1 MRVSVVVIGLA
12 AVVWA
17 GAVEAEDPLATRSGW
32 DVGGQLARYRYEEPG
47 LMHLTGER
55 IGATVAYTVANERRT
70 YMRFELRY
78 SYGEL
83 EYQGSGTLD
92 GAPDHLFEVRSL
104 AGRDFRTGALV
115 WSPYLGFGM
124 RYLYNDLRGITSTGA
139 IGYQRESNYFYMP
152 LGITLRV
159 PLGEHW
165 VLAPQIE
172 YDGFLKGAQHSYLAD
187 TGLGF
192 NNVTNW
198 QRRGRG
204 YRAQLM
210 FEGRRWSFG
219 PWMNYWQI
227 KDSEIQPIGAG
238 FIGLE
243 PENWTRE
250 SGVELRYRF

>member
-1 MRVSVVVIGLA
+1 MLVGLLA
-12 AVVWA
+12 AGW
-17 GAVEAEDPLATRSGW
+17 GAVAIGQMEPRRDPLATRGGW
-32 DVGGQLARYRYEEPG
+32 EVGGQLARYRYEEPR
-47 LMHLTGER
+47 LMSLTGDR
-55 IGATVAYTVANERRT
+55 VGATGAYTVASERRN

-83 EYQGSGTLD
+83 DYVGSGTLD
-92 GAPDHLFEVRSL
+92 GVPDQLIEVRAL
-104 AGRDFRTGALV
+104 AGRDFRAGKVA
-115 WSPYLGFGM
+115 WSPYVGFGM
-124 RYLYNDLRGITSTGA
+124 RYLYNDLRGVTSTGA
-139 IGYQRESNYFYMP
+139 IGYQRESNYFYVP

-159 PLGEHW
+159 LLGEHW

-172 YDGFLKGAQHSYLAD
+172 YDGFLKGAQHSYLSD

-192 NNVTNW
+192 NDATNW

-238 FIGLE
+238 FIGWE